1 MRQRLLPIL
10 AALTLLASQA
20 LATWS
25 LVVVN
30 LRTGEV
36 CIASATC
43 IENYD
48 LLKAIG
54 VITSEVGVGATQSF
68 AVSAATRQR
77 IHTLMLEG
85 ASPQEILDIIAV
97 DDPMWLRRQIG
108 LVDMAGRAVSYSGIN
123 CGTWFGGVTGQQG
136 DFVYAIQGNVLTGAP
151 VVADCEAAFLATPG
165 DMGQK
170 VMAAMEAAMAMGG
183 DGRCSCSPAQPE
195 SCGSPPV
202 PGGKSAHIACF
213 VIARPGDNEICGSQN
228 CTGGDFYL
236 RLNYINYDRNDPD
249 PVLLMRPDFDAWRAA
264 LDGRPDGSRSTVW
277 PPAAAATAGAGDVVS
292 YVLDLS
298 DVNGNAVQ
306 NGGATITL
314 EHDARSAGLSSLLNV
329 TDHLDGTYTVEVQ
342 SGAGPGLDFL
352 RFVVD
357 DGIRAVT
364 LWPPARLLHAAP
376 PSTPTAAGAAVAGLT
391 GFQDLIA
398 AHLAPDGLSAWLI
411 ADQGAGR
418 ELLQFTRP
426 SAGAP
431 FGAPAAFTIGAFP
444 TQRLTDVWVSADG
457 LRTTFTAYDRP
468 QGVSHVYSSQRPD
481 LVSDFDEPM
490 LLQALDSGLGEQG
503 LDVSDDELEIVFAS
517 KRDGNWDLMRARRLK
532 SNARFF
538 PPEKIA
544 ALATA
549 DDELS
554 PAWEAGD
561 TRLIFSRAPAGGDSW
576 LYTSTRDQ
584 DDAFGAAQLLAG
596 IAPADSGQIQAV
608 DPSDNSIWVIEPGA
622 GGRALAA
629 FGRPSGSL
637 VASQSALSAS
647 AGGAVDFALDAGA
660 ALGQAHYKMMAGL
673 PGSSIFDPDTA
684 LPFARSGPLDALLAD
699 PAHAH
704 LFQGLSGRLDAQ
716 GRAAARW
723 TLPPGFLTGP
733 GMIGRSI
740 QVAFGAFAGSLRFVS
755 EAQGITIEP

>member
-10 AALTLLASQA
+10 AALILLASQA

-54 VITSEVGVGATQSF
+54 VISTETGIGATQSF
-68 AVSAATRQR
+68 AVAPGTRLI
-77 IHTLMLEG
+77 IHNLMEMG
-85 ASPQEILDIIAV
+85 VPPQEILDIIMV
-97 DDPMWLRRQIG
+97 DDPLWSRRQIG
-108 LVDMAGRAVSYSGIN
+108 LVDMIGRSVSYSGST
-123 CGTWFGGVTGQQG
+123 CGTWFGGVTGRQG
-136 DFVYAIQGNVLTGAP
+136 DFAYAIQGNVLTGAP
-151 VVADCEAAFLATPG
+151 VVADCESAFLATPG

-183 DGRCSCSPAQPE
+183 DGRCSCHPSQPE

-213 VIARPGDNEICGSQN
+213 VIARPGDVEVCGSQQ
-228 CTGGDFYL
+228 CVGGDFYL
-236 RLNYINYDRNDPD
+236 KLNYVNYDRNDPD
-249 PVLLMRPDFDAWRAA
+249 PVQLMRPDYDAWRAA
-264 LDGRPDGSRSTVW
+264 LAGRPDGSHSMAW
-277 PPAAAATAGAGDVVS
+277 PQSAAVAADSGDVVS
-292 YVLDLS
+292 FVLDLS
-298 DVNGNAVQ
+298 DVDGNAVQ
-306 NGGATITL
+306 NGGATVTMA
-314 EHDARSAGLSSLLNV
+314 HDPRSAGLSSLLNV

-342 SGAGPGLDFL
+342 SGAGAGLDFL

-364 LWPPARLLHAAP
+364 LWPPARLLHSAP
-376 PSTPTAAGAAVAGLT
+376 PSTPTAAGAAVAGIG

-418 ELLQFTRP
+418 ELLHVTRA

-431 FGAPAAFTIGAFP
+431 FGTPASFTIGAFP
-444 TQRLTDVWVSADG
+444 VQRLTDVWVSADG
-457 LRTTFTAYDRP
+457 LRTVFTAYDRP
-468 QGVSHVYSSQRPD
+468 QGVSHVYTSQRPD
-481 LVSDFDEPM
+481 TLSNFDEP
-490 LLQALDSGLGEQG
+490 LLQSALDSGLGEQG
-503 LDVSDDELEIVFAS
+503 LDLSDDELEIVFSS

-532 SNARFF
+532 ADARFF

-554 PAWEAGD
+554 PVWEAGD
-561 TRLIFSRAPAGGDSW
+561 TRLIFSRAPAGMDSW
-576 LYTSTRDQ
+576 LHASTRDQ
-584 DDAFGAAQLLAG
+584 DDAFGASVLLAG
-596 IAPADSGQIQAV
+596 IAPADGGQVQAA
-608 DPSDNSIWVIEPGA
+608 DPSDNSLWVIEPGA
-622 GGRALAA
+622 NGRALAA
-629 FGRPSGSL
+629 FGRPAGTLS
-637 VASQSALSAS
+637 ASTGALSAS
-647 AGGAVDFALDAGA
+647 AGGFVDFALDAGA
-660 ALGQAHYKMMAGL
+660 ALGSAHYKMMAGL
-673 PGSSIFDPDTA
+673 PGSSIFDPGTA
-684 LPFARSGPLDALLAD
+684 LPFARNAAIDALLAN

-704 LFQGLSGRLDAQ
+704 LFQGLTGRLDAQ

-733 GMIGRSI
+733 GMIGRSV
-740 QVAFGAFAGSLRFVS
+740 QVGFGAFAGSLRFVS
-755 EAQGITIEP
+755 EARGITIEP